1 MCTSSCA
8 FFFESGSSSLWLIL
22 NKFLSTTLT
31 RRVVK
36 LPSYLSSTRQLLRR
50 RTTKVPS
57 FSILVALLQV
67 VSHYYNSSAH
77 TWQLSSVPNTTSVV
91 PPLRLSN
98 CLAHSL
104 FTAPSTCLQS
114 YIRAYFENGTLP
126 EESIICEVDATLFP
140 SALNN
145 GTFTEPHTMNVDT
158 ELFPAAP

>member
-1 MCTSSCA
+1 MCTGGKAAIVLIKYASTA
-8 FFFESGSSSLWLIL
+8 PPEDYQGAVLFNPGGPAASG
-22 NKFLSTTLT
+22 
-31 RRVVK
+31 
-36 LPSYLSSTRQLLRR
+36 
-50 RTTKVPS
+50 
-57 FSILVALLQV
+57 VALLQFLGP
-67 VSHYYNSSAH
+67 YMAAII
-77 TWQLSSVPNTTSVV
+77 
-91 PPLRLSN
+91 
-98 CLAHSL
+98 AHSL